1 MIISS
6 SLKDFK
12 KKHLSKINQ
21 TIYFSEKFK
30 NKFIIER
37 LIDNFLNEK
46 NSFVFESVEKGKIR
60 GRFTIFGKNPDKIW
74 ELNNEKVISIIND
87 KKKKLKIKPYV
98 FLNELI
104 ENFNFATPKNLPP
117 ICSLLSGFFSYD
129 IIRYIENIPNSCNDD
144 LKLPDVRLMRPR
156 SVIIHDNLKKKIH
169 FIVNCYSDEKINNY
183 KNKFDLIRNDLINLK
198 KITSDKN
205 LYIKKKIYKKKISK
219 IKSNMSKKYFKSMVL
234 NAKKQIKIGNI
245 FQVVL
250 SQRFQT
256 QLTKSPLEIYKKL
269 RITNPSPF
277 MYFFNFS
284 DFQIIGASPE
294 ILVRLRNNKITV
306 RPIAGTRPRGKN
318 KKMDKF
324 YKKDLLK
331 DKKELAEHLMLLDL
345 GRNDVGKVAKINS
358 VKVTENFKIE
368 KYSHVMHIV
377 SNVEGT
383 FNKKNSKIDT
393 LLSGFPAGTVSG
405 APKIKA
411 MEIIDSLEKTKRKVY
426 AGGIGY
432 FSANGDFDTCI
443 ALRTALAKENKFYVQ
458 AGAGIVADSKPENE
472 YRETVNKAKALINA
486 LR

>member
-98 FLNELI
+98 FLNKLI

-169 FIVNCYSDEKINNY
+169 FIV
-183 KNKFDLIRNDLINLK
+183 
-198 KITSDKN
+198 
-205 LYIKKKIYKKKISK
+205 
-219 IKSNMSKKYFKSMVL
+219 
-234 NAKKQIKIGNI
+234 
-245 FQVVL
+245 
-250 SQRFQT
+250 
-256 QLTKSPLEIYKKL
+256 
-269 RITNPSPF
+269 
-277 MYFFNFS
+277 
-284 DFQIIGASPE
+284 
-294 ILVRLRNNKITV
+294 
-306 RPIAGTRPRGKN
+306 
-318 KKMDKF
+318 KF
-324 YKKDLLK
+324 Y
-331 DKKELAEHLMLLDL
+331 
-345 GRNDVGKVAKINS
+345 S
-358 VKVTENFKIE
+358 
-368 KYSHVMHIV
+368 
-377 SNVEGT
+377 
-383 FNKKNSKIDT
+383 
-393 LLSGFPAGTVSG
+393 
-405 APKIKA
+405 
-411 MEIIDSLEKTKRKVY
+411 
-426 AGGIGY
+426 
-432 FSANGDFDTCI
+432 
-443 ALRTALAKENKFYVQ
+443 
-458 AGAGIVADSKPENE
+458 
-472 YRETVNKAKALINA
+472 
-486 LR
+486 